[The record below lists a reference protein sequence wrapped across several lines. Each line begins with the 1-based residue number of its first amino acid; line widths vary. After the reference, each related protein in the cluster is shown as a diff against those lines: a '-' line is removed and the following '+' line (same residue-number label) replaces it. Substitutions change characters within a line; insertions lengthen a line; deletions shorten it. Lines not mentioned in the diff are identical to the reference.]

1 MMMMM
6 RWEVGTL
13 GDEDDQLGDL
23 MPHQSWRQWKLASRV
38 LVFPREPP
46 RQSPGQLDHLDHL
59 DHHNHRRI
67 VSPEYNPNSWRAQ
80 WRFLGRRRRQ
90 ASDPTPCHRHGDDDD
105 DDDDDD
111 EDLIPDHHNC
121 NKDPG

>member
-1 MMMMM
+1 M
-6 RWEVGTL
+6 EAVEACLESVGLPARTSS
-13 GDEDDQLGDL
+13 
-23 MPHQSWRQWKLASRV
+23 PVTWSW
-38 LVFPREPP
+38 
-46 RQSPGQLDHLDHL
+46 
-59 DHHNHRRI
+59 HNLIITII